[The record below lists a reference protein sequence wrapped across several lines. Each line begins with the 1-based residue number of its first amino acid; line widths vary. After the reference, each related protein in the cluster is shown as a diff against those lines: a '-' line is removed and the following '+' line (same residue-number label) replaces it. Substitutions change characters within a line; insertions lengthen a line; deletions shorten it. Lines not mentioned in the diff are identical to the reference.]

1 MPTLTIRT
9 PTLETMREVA
19 TELGFA
25 NMSDDDLRLHMK
37 MLEGNFAAYNTV
49 DQMPD
54 EVPEVRYPRTPGR
67 RPPPD
72 ENPHGA
78 WYVKTTVEGARSEE
92 HTSELQS
99 RQYLV

>member
-54 EVPEVRYPRTPGR
+54 EVP
-67 RPPPD
+67 
-72 ENPHGA
+72 
-78 WYVKTTVEGARSEE
+78 
-92 HTSELQS
+92 
-99 RQYLV
+99 